1 MLSAYLPLLV
11 VLVVGIGLA
20 AVFTIAA
27 RLIGPS
33 RPSAEKALPYESG
46 LNPEGSPQ
54 IRFNVKFY
62 RIALLFLIF
71 DIEAA
76 FFYPWAVRY
85 RELSCSTGEI
95 KDGICHGQVTP
106 FGISVMLVFL
116 SILVLALA
124 YVWRKGALEWE

>member
-1 MLSAYLPLLV
+1 MLSSYLPVAVLMV
-11 VLVVGIGLA
+11 VAFGLA

-46 LNPEGSPQ
+46 MTPEGTPQ

-62 RIALLFLIF
+62 RVALLFLVF

-76 FFYPWAVRY
+76 FLYPWAVLFRD
-85 RELSCSTGEI
+85 LSCTDSVVG
-95 KDGICHGQVTP
+95 GVCQGRASA
-106 FGISVMLVFL
+106 FGMIVMVVFL
-116 SILVLALA
+116 AVLLLALA
-124 YVWRKGALEWE
+124 YVWRKRALEWD